1 MKINF
6 EKVFSI
12 DSVEDEDD
20 IIKSIDT
27 SEIYFVTI
35 KKDVAKY
42 ELKKDDVLFI
52 TKGCTIP
59 RFKMKAFCETNKVKL
74 TRDSSKATAIIVN
87 PENFLAQYT
96 DRRWTYSLSKEAY
109 LNHFS
114 KMILPNT
121 IVSGLL
127 DNISKSDADKI
138 SFNYWQ
144 MRKLDENLRT
154 IDLESRTMD
163 ITNEEQKTTLENI
176 LTRPVYSQDD
186 ILKIINGN
194 AVVMTTEMY
203 HEASKL
209 FESSDNSNLKVAME
223 IISNCDYQQSAVYIL
238 LLFKNYGSKMWDSGS
253 RNHVNFKSLCNYF
266 ELNDRYSMTRLDIDN
281 IVTMLKKKEILT
293 QANIDILHPIAS
305 EEINDASPFNYFKTE
320 SIVFV
325 PPVDEVDEDEEDT
338 DDEEL
343 DIDDDGF

>member
-1 MKINF
+1 MKIDF

-12 DSVEDEDD
+12 DSVEYEDN

-27 SEIYFVTI
+27 SEIYFVTS
-35 KKDVAKY
+35 KENVAKY

-59 RFKMKAFCETNKVKL
+59 RFKMKDFCETNKVKL
-74 TRDSSKATAIIVN
+74 TRDSSKATAIFVN
-87 PENFLAQYT
+87 PEKFLAEYV
-96 DRRWTYSLSKEAY
+96 DRGWTYYLSKAKL

-114 KMILPNT
+114 KKILPNT
-121 IVSGLL
+121 IVGLL

-144 MRKLDENLRT
+144 MKKLDEDFNNPKLNY
-154 IDLESRTMD
+154 ISCTMN
-163 ITNEEQKTTLENI
+163 IANEEQKTTLETI
-176 LTRPVYSQDD
+176 LTKPVYSQDN

-209 FESSDNSNLKVAME
+209 FESRDNSNLKVAME

-238 LLFKNYGSKMWDSGS
+238 LLFKNYGSKMWDSES

-266 ELNDRYSMTRLDIDN
+266 ELNGRYSITRLDIDN

-325 PPVDEVDEDEEDT
+325 PPVDEVDEDT